1 MPPLQRERNCTLLG
15 EVRKQVVTIANSRVA
30 NHLHTQF
37 NLAHGRK
44 NVGFHGRE
52 GSVRFLI
59 ALGGVVL
66 ILLASLP
73 AAAQHGQGGRGV
85 GRGAPGRPTPPQQVP
100 ARDVAGQNAN
110 RDARMTPEQRR
121 QLRRDVHDHGRDIYR
136 ERTAGQSRP

>member
-1 MPPLQRERNCTLLG
+1 
-15 EVRKQVVTIANSRVA
+15 
-30 NHLHTQF
+30 
-37 NLAHGRK
+37 
-44 NVGFHGRE
+44 
-52 GSVRFLI
+52 VRFLI

-73 AAAQHGQGGRGV
+73 AAAQQQAEGARGA

-100 ARDVAGQNAN
+100 ARDTTNRDAN

-136 ERTAGQSRP
+136 GRSGPNRP